1 MEKRGWIST
10 TTLDYQHV
18 FSGQLVPSS
27 PVSVGGNLGI
37 SLGLPPSSRRPYQ
50 VMDGINK
57 VKFPDTWRTHWPK
70 MFRAEGKDGEVL
82 TKGRTLLLVG
92 PLLKKDSE
100 LRSMRVSKGK
110 KCKQF
115 VLCFWLFRHE
125 RWILWKAVPTPSMG
139 LCIYLHLVVCFF

>member
-1 MEKRGWIST
+1 M
-10 TTLDYQHV
+10 
-18 FSGQLVPSS
+18 FFLVNLS
-27 PVSVGGNLGI
+27 PVPQCLLGGNLGI

-115 VLCFWLFRHE
+115 VFVF
-125 RWILWKAVPTPSMG
+125 
-139 LCIYLHLVVCFF
+139 LVVSP